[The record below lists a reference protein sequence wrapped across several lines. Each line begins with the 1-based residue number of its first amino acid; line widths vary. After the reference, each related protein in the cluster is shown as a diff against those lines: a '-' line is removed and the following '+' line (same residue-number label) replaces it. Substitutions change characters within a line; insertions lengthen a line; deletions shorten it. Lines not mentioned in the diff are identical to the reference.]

1 MICATQGREEFLIKK
16 WISQL
21 VHNTWK
27 MRKGPLHHLSL
38 QASVFYFCCCCC
50 CCCCCCGENEGGIYF
65 FSLTAGILL
74 LLEEGLVRD
83 EMARWQKKIK
93 TVETNDLT
101 FPSRKLFLLLLA
113 WGRWRYSLQNCFSG
127 LIYQPCLRRRVRQSI
142 KKISHIQWG
151 GNPLFPP
158 CGCGCFSISLSS
170 VQRSSGNGARFI
182 LGAEIS
188 TLTWLGRNNLIG
200 CGINYNIKRK
210 NGKNFFHTLS
220 QVSVVS
226 IRGGVGG
233 STRSSLDDQV
243 ESSLLLRRERSSGTI
258 DTHFGMV
265 DLRAVAQQGPIFP
278 PTWGGRVQTH
288 RRMRSRV
295 LEGFELPLWL
305 LEVWR
310 GPIMVAFFMHHV

>member
-65 FSLTAGILL
+65 FSLRAGILL
-74 LLEEGLVRD
+74 QLEEGLVRD

-142 KKISHIQWG
+142 KKYHTSNGEAIPCSH
-151 GNPLFPP
+151 L
-158 CGCGCFSISLSS
+158 
-170 VQRSSGNGARFI
+170 
-182 LGAEIS
+182 
-188 TLTWLGRNNLIG
+188 
-200 CGINYNIKRK
+200 
-210 NGKNFFHTLS
+210 
-220 QVSVVS
+220 VV
-226 IRGGVGG
+226 
-233 STRSSLDDQV
+233 
-243 ESSLLLRRERSSGTI
+243 
-258 DTHFGMV
+258 
-265 DLRAVAQQGPIFP
+265 AVAIQFLYHQCREAVAMVRGSFWGPRFQP
-278 PTWGGRVQTH
+278 WHDWGA
-288 RRMRSRV
+288 
-295 LEGFELPLWL
+295 
-305 LEVWR
+305 
-310 GPIMVAFFMHHV
+310 II